1 MAGTANRLCI
11 LALPMAT
18 LCLLFAAPA
27 ASQQRGER
35 APSGMMW
42 IEMPQVQSATSAGVR
57 IHLAVETAA
66 TSARGAIAANDLA
79 RTRVLRV
86 LATMGIAA
94 VEVEEIGLTLLP
106 EYAPREI
113 VPGRTVRGTQ
123 PRTVGFLAVRRL
135 SLYARDAAHAAL
147 LIDLAQGA
155 GASLIAADVR

>member
-1 MAGTANRLCI
+1 MARPTTLGCS
-11 LALPMAT
+11 LASLMAA

-27 ASQQRGER
+27 AAQQHGER

-42 IEMPQVQSATSAGVR
+42 IEMPQARSATTAGVR
-57 IHLAVETAA
+57 IHLAVGTSA

-94 VEVEEIGLTLLP
+94 EKVEEIGLTLLP

-113 VPGRTVRGTQ
+113 VPARTIRGTQ
-123 PRTVGFLAVRRL
+123 PRTAGYVAVRRL

-147 LIDLAQGA
+147 LIDLAEGA
-155 GASLIAADVR
+155 GASLIAAEVR